1 MSLIASKL
9 VPLPSIEVGN
19 SPLPGVVVQSA
30 SAVLILLLRIPAAGY
45 HGWVLAADTCK
56 YEVICIC
63 MGGRSCGV
71 VVEERRRGAAGRLGL
86 VLGLGSV

>member
-1 MSLIASKL
+1 M
-9 VPLPSIEVGN
+9 PSDEVGKL
-19 SPLPGVVVQSA
+19 SAARFVVQSA
-30 SAVLILLLRIPAAGY
+30 SAVLTLLLRIAAEY

-56 YEVICIC
+56 YGVICIC